1 MAEPVSHNHSKTLIM
16 AIAGAA
22 LVLLIGL
29 FVLGSGHNN
38 GQPSAAGGPGNPM
51 RTDQGR

>member
-1 MAEPVSHNHSKTLIM
+1 MAEPISHNRTVIF

-29 FVLGSGHNN
+29 FALGGGHNN
-38 GQPSAAGGPGNPM
+38 GQPSAPTGPGNPM
-51 RTDQGR
+51 QTDQGR